1 MSPAIASTHAVRR
14 RRRHDYFGADTDILY
29 ALEPDGRTK
38 WTILPAEDTEKPE
51 LHDVDTAPILRGG
64 VGFVGAGLY
73 LYAFDRRGTVR
84 WRTATGNKVFSSPA
98 LLPDGTIVAG
108 SQDDK
113 LWALRPAG
121 AVRWTYQMA
130 ADVDGS
136 PAIDELLENIYV
148 GADDGRVHAVS
159 FDGKRRWTV
168 DAGGFVRGGIA
179 VDARGRVYVTTF
191 GPTARLLAFDPE
203 GGWVRWTVDAGS
215 GPTAE
220 FGIRS
225 SPVVDP
231 DGVVLFGA
239 PGGFVRAVS
248 PDGEELWTFRAPD
261 DVDAG
266 PILADDGTSTSVAT
280 TAFCARSGI
289 RLAADARPLGTHEA
303 ELAGRDRAVERD
315 AREFDRVGVARVVHY
330 HRAHHLIVRPVHHE
344 EQP

>member
-1 MSPAIASTHAVRR
+1 M
-14 RRRHDYFGADTDILY
+14 
-29 ALEPDGRTK
+29 
-38 WTILPAEDTEKPE
+38 
-51 LHDVDTAPILRGG
+51 DTAPILRGG

-191 GPTARLLAFDPE
+191 GPRRDSGVRSE

-215 GPTAE
+215 GPP
-220 FGIRS
+220 RS
-225 SPVVDP
+225 STSARRSSTRRRRV
-231 DGVVLFGA
+231 FGA
-239 PGGFVRAVS
+239 PAASAPFPTARA
-248 PDGEELWTFRAPD
+248 GTFRAGRRRR
-261 DVDAG
+261 G